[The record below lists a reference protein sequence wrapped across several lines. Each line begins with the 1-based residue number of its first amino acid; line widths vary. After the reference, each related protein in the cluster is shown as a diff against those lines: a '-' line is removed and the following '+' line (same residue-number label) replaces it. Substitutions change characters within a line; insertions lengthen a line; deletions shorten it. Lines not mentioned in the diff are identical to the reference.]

1 MQLRPDQL
9 DKHLAGDLKPIY
21 WIQGNETLVVM
32 ECQEVL
38 RKACRERGILE
49 RDVYHVDN
57 PNQFNWDTLADANA
71 SLSLFGDRKIIE
83 LRMNGNKVGDQGSK
97 ALQAYAN
104 DANPDNVLIISSPRL
119 EKAQFN
125 SKYFK
130 AVQAAGATVQVYD
143 IGSDDLP
150 AWLSTRAG
158 ARGLHLTP
166 DACRLMADRVQGN
179 LLAAAQEV
187 DKLLMAGH
195 NEVDGETAA
204 ALVADSAR
212 FSVFT
217 MVDAAMAG
225 DSKCLTILEYLRA
238 EGNDSVSTIMALAR
252 EVRIGL
258 EIMEGLDRG
267 QRLDGMM
274 RSLNLWSSK
283 MPIYKRFSQRMNVRK
298 AARLLQQC
306 KEVEHMSKGMADG
319 DPWIGIGRIML
330 NMCR

>member
-9 DKHLAGDLKPIY
+9 DKHLASDLKPIY
-21 WIQGNETLVVM
+21 WIHGNETLVVL
-32 ECQEVL
+32 ECQETL
-38 RKACRERGILE
+38 RRHCRDKGILE

-83 LRMNGNKVGDQGSK
+83 LRLNGNKIGDQGSK
-97 ALQAYAN
+97 ALQAYADN
-104 DANPDNVLIISSPRL
+104 ANPDNVLIISSSRL
-119 EKAQFN
+119 EKAQHN

-130 AVQAAGATVQVYD
+130 TVQAIGATIQVYD
-143 IGSDDLP
+143 ISSDDLP

-158 ARGLHLTP
+158 ARGLHLTA

-195 NEVDGETAA
+195 THIDADTAS

-212 FSVFT
+212 FSVFA

-238 EGNDSVSTIMALAR
+238 EGNDAVSTVMALAR
-252 EVRIGL
+252 EIRIGL
-258 EIMEGLDRG
+258 EIMEGLARG
-267 QRLDGMM
+267 QRLDGLM
-274 RSLNLWSSK
+274 RNLHLWSSK
-283 MPIYKRFSQRMNVRK
+283 TPIYQRFSQRMNVRK

-319 DPWIGIGRIML
+319 DPWVGIGRIML

>member
-21 WIQGNETLVVM
+21 WIHGNETLVVL
-32 ECQEVL
+32 ECQETL
-38 RKACRERGILE
+38 RRQCRHKGILE

-57 PNQFNWDTLADANA
+57 PNQFNWDALADANA

-83 LRMNGNKVGDQGSK
+83 LRLNGNKIGDQGSK
-97 ALQAYAN
+97 ALQAYADN
-104 DANPDNVLIISSPRL
+104 ANPDNVLIISSPRL
-119 EKAQFN
+119 EKAQHN

-130 AVQAAGATVQVYD
+130 TVQAIGATIQVYD
-143 IGSDDLP
+143 ISSDDLP

-158 ARGLHLTP
+158 ARGLHLTA

-195 NEVDGETAA
+195 THIDADAA
-204 ALVADSAR
+204 SALVADSAR
-212 FSVFT
+212 FSVFA

-238 EGNDSVSTIMALAR
+238 EGNDAVSTVMALAR
-252 EVRIGL
+252 EIRIGL
-258 EIMEGLDRG
+258 EIMEGLARG
-267 QRLDGMM
+267 QRLDGLM
-274 RSLNLWSSK
+274 RNLHLWSSK
-283 MPIYKRFSQRMNVRK
+283 TAIYQRFSQRMTVRK